1 MKGAKMDK
9 EQPTKINIVKD
20 KIEVAGGNTITIEQM
35 YCPNCGKRLHT
46 VYSRCR
52 DCGQRLK
59 END

>member
-1 MKGAKMDK
+1 MDK

-20 KIEVAGGNTITIEQM
+20 KIEVACGKTITIEQM